1 MGREILIGILI
12 NGLAVVIGTAI
23 GCLFKQ
29 HLKEKYIDALWLALG
44 LAALG
49 VGVNT
54 VVNYM
59 NKSNFP
65 PLLFVVSLTLGALIG
80 KFFEVDQHVE
90 SLLETKFTSEL
101 AKGVATATFL
111 DCIGALSLLGPINA
125 AKTGDLTFL
134 LTNASLTFVCA
145 IILVL
150 VLVGGGMLLETP
162 ILLGWFFLIFCLVKV
177 GFANFFSMELVNEL
191 CLVGGFLITASGI
204 SLLKIREIKS
214 LDLLPSLLVPIFYF
228 LGKMIFHY

>member
-59 NKSNFP
+59 NKSNF

-145 IILVL
+145 IIF
-150 VLVGGGMLLETP
+150 GASFGWGMLLETP

-177 GFANFFSMELVNEL
+177 GLANFFSMELVNEL